1 MSMNPALS
9 PSTLP
14 TPNRSPIVLVLE
26 LVLGLFFTGKSD
38 VSCGNRVGPQ
48 WGKETEYEDEFEY
61 EYDWGTIRKW
71 GGSRAIAESRI
82 FFCPCV

>member
-26 LVLGLFFTGKSD
+26 LVLVLGLFFTGKSD
-38 VSCGNRVGPQ
+38 VSCGNKVGPQ
-48 WGKETEYEDEFEY
+48 WGKEEKKPSTS
-61 EYDWGTIRKW
+61 TIGERE
-71 GGSRAIAESRI
+71 GVGEGRGRERNI
-82 FFCPCV
+82 FF